1 MRCIIIIAL
10 TVSLALAVACS
21 KKEQAPAKQPSMGPA
36 GSSTKDKPQT
46 VTDSIP
52 SPTGTQTLDKPQT
65 TCPVMGNPIDK
76 TLFADYNGKRV
87 YFCCPGCIDTFNAD
101 PEKYI
106 KILEDAGVK
115 LEETPKE

>member
-21 KKEQAPAKQPSMGPA
+21 KKEQTPAKQPSMGPA
-36 GSSTKDKPQT
+36 GNTAVDKTQVVPDTRVPPAGTKT
-46 VTDSIP
+46 A
-52 SPTGTQTLDKPQT
+52 DKPQT

-115 LEETPKE
+115 LEEIPKE